1 MLPTN
6 IIIET
11 LIFSSNVAWPQNIV
25 SKVDIEYTNTKKTA
39 PTKGGTKN
47 FDNQISMTFKILFL
61 ICKNIYS

>member
-11 LIFSSNVAWPQNIV
+11 LIFSNNVAWPQNIV

-39 PTKGGTKN
+39 PTKGGKKN
-47 FDNQISMTFKILFL
+47 FDNQISMNFKILFL
-61 ICKNIYS
+61 VCKNIYS